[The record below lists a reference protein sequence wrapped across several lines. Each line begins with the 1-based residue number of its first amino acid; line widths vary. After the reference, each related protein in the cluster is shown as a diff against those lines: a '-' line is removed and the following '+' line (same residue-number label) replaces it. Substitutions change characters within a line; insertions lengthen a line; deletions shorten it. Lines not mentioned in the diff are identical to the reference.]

1 MDTVP
6 SEERNQMS
14 HQRNVASLNLP
25 SDLDYGPRLCCRT
38 AELRE
43 WGGSRTSERQSVK
56 WNPEMK
62 KREDSERG

>member
-1 MDTVP
+1 MDTLP

-25 SDLDYGPRLCCRT
+25 SNLDYGPRLHCRT

-43 WGGSRTSERQSVK
+43 WGGSRTSPERQSVK
-56 WNPEMK
+56 WNPEVK
-62 KREDSERG
+62 KREASE